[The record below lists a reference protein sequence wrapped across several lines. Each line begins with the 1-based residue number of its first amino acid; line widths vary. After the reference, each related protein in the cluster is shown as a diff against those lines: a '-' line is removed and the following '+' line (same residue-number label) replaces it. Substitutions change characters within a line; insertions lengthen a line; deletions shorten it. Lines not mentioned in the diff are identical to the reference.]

1 MQQFRIL
8 SFSVFA
14 SLLLMSF
21 TPLTA
26 NLPGA
31 GVKEAKAASAAK
43 ANWVKDSH
51 DFGEIPQGVPVS
63 VSFEFTNTGD
73 GALIISNVATSC
85 GCTASD
91 YSQEPIM
98 PGKSSKIK
106 VTYNAA
112 NKGTFSKTI
121 TVNSNDQEAAKTLS
135 IKGVV
140 K

>member
-1 MQQFRIL
+1 MRTISILFSSMIAAIMLL
-8 SFSVFA
+8 SFKPLPSHFTYSGASVNM
-14 SLLLMSF
+14 LNK
-21 TPLTA
+21 PK
-26 NLPGA
+26 
-31 GVKEAKAASAAK
+31 VV
-43 ANWVKDSH
+43 WVSDNH

-63 VSFEFTNTGD
+63 TEFTFTNTGNE
-73 GALIISNVATSC
+73 ALIITNVVTSC

-91 YSQEPIM
+91 YAKDPIL

-112 NKGTFSKTI
+112 NKGTFTKSI
-121 TVNSNDQEAAKTLS
+121 TVNSNDNEPVKVLS